1 MKNLITIT
9 QGNVHMFPLD
19 IESELTIKAYLEDN
33 MLNSLTRF
41 QYAYNPENNKIYSR
55 HLIKIPQEK
64 IGKKSQVLNLKT
76 INKNEKSIFSI
87 SHYGF
92 SNSKL

>member
-9 QGNVHMFPLD
+9 QENIYMFPLD

-41 QYAYNPENNKIYSR
+41 QYAYNPENNRIYSR
-55 HLIKIPQEK
+55 HLIKNTPR
-64 IGKKSQVLNLKT
+64 
-76 INKNEKSIFSI
+76 KNWEEESSIKFK
-87 SHYGF
+87 
-92 SNSKL
+92 NN